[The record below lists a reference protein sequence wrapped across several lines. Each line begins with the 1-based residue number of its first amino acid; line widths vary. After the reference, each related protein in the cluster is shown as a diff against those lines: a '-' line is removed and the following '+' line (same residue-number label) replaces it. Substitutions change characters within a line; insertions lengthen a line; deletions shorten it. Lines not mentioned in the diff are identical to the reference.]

1 MNNVVRLPLLDHDGL
16 SIFVRQTPANNHQN
30 GKKQNDDKLR
40 YENFV
45 TLNFFLKK
53 PDVLHGSFTGGV
65 YFLKL
70 RIYPH

>member
-1 MNNVVRLPLLDHDGL
+1 MHNVVRLPLLDHYGL
-16 SIFVRQTPANNHQN
+16 SIFIWQTPANYDQN
-30 GKKQNDDKLR
+30 SKKQNDEKLR

-65 YFLKL
+65 YLLKL